1 MAALSAF
8 YPLIAPRVPGAP
20 APAISAA
27 ALEGAIEFCSRTLTL
42 QRKLTAVPTVANQAA
57 YTLVQAGEV
66 VEKLLAAKLDGK
78 PLRLPVQADLDDDD
92 DQTLAA
98 AAPCDLLLTGT
109 MQVTLVPAPALA
121 NLQLVVRAAM
131 RPSQAA
137 TTVDDVLFERHAQA
151 IADWALHKLKSASKE
166 SSYYDASGSDLAAA
180 RFLEAVGR
188 EKAKVLRERARSQRR
203 PRVMWC

>member
-20 APAISAA
+20 AVAISAA

-57 YTLVQAGEV
+57 YTLTQAGEV

-78 PLRLPVQADLDDDD
+78 PLRLPRQSDLDEDADV
-92 DQTLAA
+92 TLSA

-109 MQVTLVPAPALA
+109 MQVTLTPPPALA
-121 NLQLVVRAAM
+121 NLSLVVRAAM

-137 TTVDDVLFERHAQA
+137 TTVDDVLYERHAQA
-151 IADWALHKLKSASKE
+151 IADWALHKLKSASAE
-166 SSYYDASGSDLAAA
+166 SPYYDAKGSELAMV
-180 RFLEAVGR
+180 RFIEAVGR
-188 EKAKVLRERARSQRR
+188 EKAKVLRERARSKAR
-203 PRVMWC
+203 PRVLWC